1 MTFDNGDELAKV
13 AKYHPQ
19 ASMVL
24 RILTDDSGS
33 LCRLGLKFGAP
44 LGEVRALLRKAKAL
58 NLHVTGISFHCG
70 SGCTNPAL
78 YGDAVRRA
86 KWAFQVGREE
96 GYEFDFLD
104 VGGGFEDDN
113 FEQIAAIIRGAL
125 DEYFPRD
132 GAGQGV
138 RIIAEPGRY
147 YVSKAFELA
156 TNIIA
161 RRAAREEEEEVQAV
175 SVVEAVEAEDEPIV
189 MCKLLFRPSF
199 QGKLSQGLT
208 SICADRLYQ

>member
-13 AKYHPQ
+13 KKFHPNAK
-19 ASMVL
+19 MVL

-44 LGEVRALLRKAKAL
+44 LGEVRGLLQKARSLGINVK
-58 NLHVTGISFHCG
+58 GISFHCG

-86 KWAFQVGREE
+86 KWAFEVGAEE
-96 GYEFDFLD
+96 GFSFDFLD
-104 VGGGFEDDN
+104 IGGGFEDDN
-113 FEQIAAIIRGAL
+113 FEQIAGVVRNAIE
-125 DEYFPRD
+125 EYFPRD
-132 GAGQGV
+132 GAGKGV

-161 RRAAREEEEEVQAV
+161 RRAAREGTVEGQEFEEEK
-175 SVVEAVEAEDEPIV
+175 DEEEKPSV
-189 MCKLLFRPSF
+189 MCKFSF
-199 QGKLSQGLT
+199 FSILKMVSKAIRLNRTELT
-208 SICADRLYQ
+208 IL